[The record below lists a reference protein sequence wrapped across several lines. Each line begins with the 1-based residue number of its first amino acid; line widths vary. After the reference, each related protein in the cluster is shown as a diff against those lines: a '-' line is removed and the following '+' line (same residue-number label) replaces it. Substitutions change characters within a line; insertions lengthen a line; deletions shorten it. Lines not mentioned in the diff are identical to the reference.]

1 MLINKLMLENSY
13 DVDNQLRLNQMLK
26 DVKHHNQTINEYFE
40 SVERLNKVANEWFPI
55 KEQMEMSQYLNFF
68 IRTGENQYQQIANYS
83 RNHVIYRTFD
93 SAPYEQI
100 RRLTE
105 SKIVNA
111 IENLVM
117 ARDSYQKVMRDND
130 EQVAIQYRLCS
141 KDEFLDIYGQ
151 IQQTNKELRQDI
163 EECNNGILEL
173 QFIQRMTRTPND
185 AVIYFGVEIYD
196 PEDEDII

>member
-1 MLINKLMLENSY
+1 
-13 DVDNQLRLNQMLK
+13 
-26 DVKHHNQTINEYFE
+26 
-40 SVERLNKVANEWFPI
+40 
-55 KEQMEMSQYLNFF
+55 MEMSQYLNFF

-83 RNHVIYRTFD
+83 RNHVIYRAFD

-111 IENLVM
+111 IGELK
-117 ARDSYQKVMRDND
+117 AAKDAYQKTMRDND

-141 KDEFLDIYGQ
+141 KDEFFDIYGQ
-151 IQQTNKELRQDI
+151 IQQTNKELRQNI

>member
-1 MLINKLMLENSY
+1 
-13 DVDNQLRLNQMLK
+13 
-26 DVKHHNQTINEYFE
+26 
-40 SVERLNKVANEWFPI
+40 
-55 KEQMEMSQYLNFF
+55 MSQYLNFF

-83 RNHVIYRTFD
+83 RNHVIYRAFD

-100 RRLTE
+100 KRLTE

-111 IENLVM
+111 IGELK
-117 ARDSYQKVMRDND
+117 AAKDAYQKTMRDND

-141 KDEFLDIYGQ
+141 KDEFFDVYGQ
-151 IQQTNKELRQDI
+151 IQQTNKELRQNV